1 MQNAEIK
8 QIKLDVLRFC
18 NKSAIFL
25 YKKCKKQVGSGRK
38 RLLRIFNQVAHQR
51 LRNGK
56 GASPFLFHS
65 KLWNKKLCQAREGK
79 QMTKKFSVL
88 QRAAALLAA
97 LCLLAGLALP
107 VCAEGAADALS
118 AQNVE
123 TMQQGNDPTAETL
136 TGEQTDED
144 KTAPDGAAAAT
155 PTPTPTATLTATPTP
170 TPTATPTATPTP
182 TPTAAPTATPTPTPT
197 ATLTATPTATPTPK
211 PTPTV
216 TPIPDDEENS
226 ESEERFVTFAA
237 VNAVAEGGATHPKG
251 NYTIYFVP
259 PTKWIEAG
267 YKEIYFRGRRGT
279 DDKGAYKAAM
289 TKSGEITNTGELPI
303 YEIELSYADSS
314 DSCPHGGYVWV
325 QFQVG
330 DNDKPSNW
338 IRIRT
343 TDNDSNSWL
352 FVDEMGGK
360 CFVGD
365 KYTENKETIDN
376 GVVSTLAAYDAIVKK
391 HVRYGG
397 QEIYFQNKTESELAN
412 ITVTFYEK
420 VNGEYKVVG
429 KEQTIPSVPA
439 GKVSGAITIPGE
451 PCAYV
456 SFTDASGSH
465 IGKQYYNFYNDDV
478 ASDYVGKFQYNAK
491 TNDCFIYNGPY
502 DVQWGAPNATRIYF
516 DATFSDMSYSR
527 DSATTDGMPGSDGR
541 LYYILTRDDKKD
553 TLSGEMTRLED
564 RSESRHLWYVNVPEG
579 YTKVQFSDTAT
590 PPTEKINGRATDTLT
605 WGNLTEPC
613 FYADTGD
620 DITYGGG
627 YRDGYWGEKSA
638 IRDVE
643 KGKSA
648 EGKPAEIVKLGTGT
662 FTPQND
668 VKYIDSTLYDYYSD
682 YELNGKTRKENN
694 YKDTQ
699 THRAFVEFEQFNRAL
714 SDYYKDYVPSPPE
727 KKVQYP
733 LYTGHFQPNQIANAH
748 FSDIAANLALYGWG
762 NQGNETKDLYWTF
775 MAVNNANVDVG
786 GHTNNNHSLD
796 SSTFQGLVSDTRDG
810 NHNPTLYGTD
820 LAEPHFNEAFLTGE
834 NSAKAVLG
842 KVYKD
847 VAFPF
852 KQAPVF
858 ADSNNDEKEGEA
870 QYWYYDSNE
879 TPLYLKKDT
888 SEGGGYYLDSTMEG
902 DEKNRSRN
910 LNTVNSPTDTY
921 GFFPFNQYEGNHV
934 NQYNYG
940 YGAKLQ
946 FDFTLTED
954 GQVVVGDENGKEKK
968 VPIKFFFSG
977 DDDVWV
983 FIDDRLVLDVG
994 GARAKAEGLLEFGAD
1009 KSSGKNT
1016 VTSYVSKIK
1025 ESNNQNYESLENNP
1039 KRVTFRGKSY
1049 EFYWKSNE
1057 NKQMTLTKNTKH
1069 TLTMYYMER
1078 GMWESNMAVAFNF
1091 PDHNELQVEKQV
1103 DATGVRESLQRYF
1116 TKSTRQFTV
1125 GIKNWATHYAALNQ
1139 TATTDT
1145 GGGSGIGFTTKQYTI
1160 PDYGSVEAKGLMD
1173 AVGAQYTTSKDEKTY
1188 TVREGGKFTLQNGEI
1203 VTFADQFRRGSYI
1216 SLQEDLQEDADQK
1229 LYAPTWEIYEN
1240 GKLVTQS
1247 KDDDAVDLVEDAPQK
1262 MQRNGTTPDD
1272 GRKEKYQTGKDEDG
1286 VPIGNDGY
1294 TETKKPTENSIV
1306 FRSYSDPDG
1315 TNQFT
1320 KLKVKFINKVKTG
1333 SLSITKQVPPDELD
1347 TLGDK
1352 TYTFTVQYTNIG
1364 GMNLE
1369 CGKVVTETVQV
1380 KVGKPFTLDGIPI
1393 GTEVT
1398 ITEETPKNQYIKSIT
1413 VNGVTSADG
1422 KASGIIDEDTKG
1434 ADGKTTPSVRV
1445 EFTNT
1450 ARKPITIAVEKKWQD
1465 AKGNKLTTDL
1475 PESIWVK
1482 LQRRHADSTN
1492 EEWANVQGTKVA
1504 LTKDNDGKWT
1514 HTFTGMDA
1522 YDINGPTYYEY
1533 RVVESA
1539 TEKGDYTATGGT
1551 LKLGDYNYQVDS
1563 KTITITEDV
1572 KSASLTL
1579 TNTQVPPVYELAITK
1594 QGLDE
1599 NGKKTE
1605 PLNGVEFKLEKLN
1618 GSAVDATFNNS
1629 KGFMTGTTEV
1639 VGGNAGKCSFKNL
1652 SAGSYRLTELKTVDG
1667 YNLLAAPIEF
1677 TLQNGECLISGTK
1690 QDVVTGGAASGY
1702 TVSLT
1707 INNRKG
1713 FTLPHTG
1720 ADAPSLWLLIGL
1732 PLLVAG
1738 LLVLVF
1744 RYNRKGGK
1752 RS

>member
-1 MQNAEIK
+1 
-8 QIKLDVLRFC
+8 
-18 NKSAIFL
+18 
-25 YKKCKKQVGSGRK
+25 
-38 RLLRIFNQVAHQR
+38 
-51 LRNGK
+51 
-56 GASPFLFHS
+56 
-65 KLWNKKLCQAREGK
+65 
-79 QMTKKFSVL
+79 MTKKFSVL

-136 TGEQTDED
+136 PGEQTNED
-144 KTAPDGAAAAT
+144 KAAPDGAAAM
-155 PTPTPTATLTATPTP
+155 TPTP

-182 TPTAAPTATPTPTPT
+182 TPTATPAATPTPAPTATLTATPTPTP
-197 ATLTATPTATPTPK
+197 TATPTATPTPK

-226 ESEERFVTFAA
+226 ESEERFVAPA
-237 VNAVAEGGATHPKG
+237 KVNAVAESGTEHPKG

-259 PTKWIEAG
+259 PTTWTEAENV
-267 YKEIYFRGRRGT
+267 EIYFRGRRGT
-279 DDKGAYKAAM
+279 NDNGAYKAAM
-289 TKSGEITNTGELPI
+289 TKSGEITTDGRSI
-303 YEIELSYADSS
+303 YEIELSYADRS

-330 DNDKPSNW
+330 SEDNNPPHR
-338 IRIRT
+338 ITIRT
-343 TDNDSNSWL
+343 TDDDGSSWL

-360 CFVGD
+360 CFEGE
-365 KYTENKETIDN
+365 KYTDKEVTTDKDA
-376 GVVSTLAAYDAIVKK
+376 VSKLRAYDNIVKK

-397 QEIYFQNKTESELAN
+397 QTISFQNKTGNELTN

-420 VNGEYKVVG
+420 VNGTYQEVG
-429 KEQTIPSVPA
+429 NVQMISSVPA
-439 GKVSGAITIPGE
+439 GKVSDAITIPSD

-456 SFTDASGSH
+456 RFTGADGKP
-465 IGKQYYNFYNDDV
+465 IGKPYYNFYKDDV
-478 ASDYVGKFQYNAK
+478 ASNEVGTFQYNAK
-491 TNDCFIYNGPY
+491 TNDCFIYNGSS

-516 DATFSDMSYSR
+516 DATFSDMSYQN
-527 DSATTDGMPGSDGR
+527 DSATADGMPGNNGE
-541 LYYILTRDDKKD
+541 LYYILTGTDLKV
-553 TLSGEMTRLED
+553 LSGKMTRLED
-564 RSESRHLWYVNVPEG
+564 STESRHLWYVNVPKD
-579 YTKVQFSDTAT
+579 YTHVQFSDTAT
-590 PPTEKINGRATDTLT
+590 PPTKDINGRATNTLT
-605 WGNLTEPC
+605 WGNLKEPC

-620 DITYGGG
+620 DITYGGD
-627 YRDGYWGEKSA
+627 YRDGYWGEKSD
-638 IRDVE
+638 IRDAE
-643 KGKSA
+643 AGKGA
-648 EGKPAEIVKLGTGT
+648 DAEIVKLDTGI
-662 FTPQND
+662 FTPQNN

-682 YELNGKTRKENN
+682 YELNGNN
-694 YKDTQ
+694 RANYSYQNTQ
-699 THRAFVEFEQFNRAL
+699 KHRSYVEFEQFDRAL
-714 SDYYKDYVPSPPE
+714 SDYYKDYEASTTSTTK

-733 LYTGHFQPNQIANAH
+733 LYTGHFQPDGIDNDW
-748 FSDIAANLALYGWG
+748 FSKIAANLDLYGWG
-762 NQGNETKDLYWTF
+762 GNLYNTF
-775 MAVNNANVDVG
+775 MAVNNANVDVDG
-786 GHTNNNHSLD
+786 NTNNNHSID
-796 SSTFQGLVSDTRDG
+796 SSTFQGLVSDRRDG

-820 LAEPHFNEAFLTGE
+820 LAEPHFNEKFLTGE

-852 KQAPVF
+852 KQKNVF
-858 ADSNNDEKEGEA
+858 DGTNNDNKESVA

-888 SEGGGYYLDSTMEG
+888 SVGGGYYLDSFKN
-902 DEKNRSRN
+902 DVEKEHSRN
-910 LNTVNSPTDTY
+910 RNTVNGEEDGY
-921 GFFPFNQYEGNHV
+921 GFFPFNQYAGNHV

-946 FDFTLTED
+946 FDFTLTD
-954 GQVVVGDENGKEKK
+954 NGRIVVSYNNGEEQT

-983 FIDDRLVLDVG
+983 FIDDKLVLDVG
-994 GARAKAEGLLEFGAD
+994 GAHAKAQGLLEFGAD
-1009 KSSGKNT
+1009 GENNT
-1016 VTSYVSKIK
+1016 VTSYVSNIK
-1025 ESNNQNYESLENNP
+1025 ASNNKDSNNEDSNKLYYESLDGNTKN
-1039 KRVTFRGKSY
+1039 VTF
-1049 EFYWKSNE
+1049 
-1057 NKQMTLTKNTKH
+1057 NKKNYTFNWQSKEPITLTKNTKH

-1103 DATGVRESLQRYF
+1103 DANDVRGLLQPYF

-1125 GIKNWATHYAALNQ
+1125 GIKNWATHYAALNP
-1139 TATTDT
+1139 TATTDA

-1160 PDYGSVEAKGLMD
+1160 PDYGSVEAKGLVNAD
-1173 AVGAQYTTSKDEKTY
+1173 GAQYTTSKDEKTY
-1188 TVREGGKFTLQNGEI
+1188 TVGKDGTFTLQNGET

-1216 SLQEDLQEDADQK
+1216 SLQEDLQEDADKK

-1240 GKLVTQS
+1240 GKLVKES
-1247 KDDDAVDLVEDAPQK
+1247 KGDTTVEVPGDVQIMK
-1262 MQRNGTTPDD
+1262 GDGTTPDD
-1272 GRKEKYQTGKDEDG
+1272 GRKEKYQKRNDEDG
-1286 VPIGNDGY
+1286 RPFDNTGY
-1294 TETKKPTENSIV
+1294 TKTEKPDGNSIV
-1306 FRSYSDPDG
+1306 FRSYSDPKSTD
-1315 TNQFT
+1315 QFT

-1333 SLSITKQVPPDELD
+1333 SLSITKLVPPDEK
-1347 TLGDK
+1347 TTFLGK

-1364 GMNLE
+1364 GLGGDE
-1369 CGKVVTETVQV
+1369 KVTETVDV
-1380 KVGKPFTLDGIPI
+1380 PVGETRTLDGIPI
-1393 GTEVT
+1393 GTIVT
-1398 ITEETPKNQYIKSIT
+1398 VTEDQKPGSYIKSVT
-1413 VNGVTSADG
+1413 VNGQSVDGDEVSRTIVAD
-1422 KASGIIDEDTKG
+1422 KPDTN
-1434 ADGKTTPSVRV
+1434 DSSKTTPGVQV
-1445 EFTNT
+1445 VFTNT
-1450 ARKPITIAVEKKWQD
+1450 ARKQIPITVEKTWQD
-1465 AKGNKLTTDL
+1465 AKGDL
-1475 PESIWVK
+1475 PASIWIK
-1482 LQRRHADSTN
+1482 LQRRHEGSADDAPWTD
-1492 EEWANVQGTKVA
+1492 VKGTEVA
-1504 LTKDNDGKWT
+1504 LTKDDTGKWT

-1522 YDINGPTYYEY
+1522 YDINGTTYYEY

-1539 TEKGDYTATGGT
+1539 QGDGYTATGGT
-1551 LKLGDYNYQVDS
+1551 LILGDYNYQVDS

-1579 TNTQVPPVYELAITK
+1579 TNKQVPPVYELAITK

-1599 NGKKTE
+1599 NGSNPKL
-1605 PLNGVEFKLEKLN
+1605 LNDVEFKLEKLN
-1618 GSAVDATFNNS
+1618 GKDVDATFNNN
-1629 KGFMTGTTEV
+1629 KGSMTGTTKV

-1652 SAGSYRLTELKTVDG
+1652 SEGSYRLTELKTVDG

-1677 TLQNGECLISGTK
+1677 TLQNGECRINGEK
-1690 QDVVTGGAASGY
+1690 QNIVEGNPAEGY
-1702 TVSLT
+1702 KVSLI